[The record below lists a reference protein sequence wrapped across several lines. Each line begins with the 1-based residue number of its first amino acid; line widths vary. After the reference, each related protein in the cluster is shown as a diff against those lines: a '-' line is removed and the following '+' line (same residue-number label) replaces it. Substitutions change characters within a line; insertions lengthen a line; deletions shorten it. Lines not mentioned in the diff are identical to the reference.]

1 MSDQIKT
8 ESGEVTQT
16 PEYSIENDPL
26 FKPISD
32 EKKKV
37 IDEAVERQIRSLSLD
52 ENVDKDTEKV
62 SGQNYALIS
71 VVSPQGGQK
80 SENICL
86 KIKGVFNTLEDAN
99 KHAEMLQ
106 KIDSTYDIY
115 VVEMYSWLLVP
126 PDPTLIEQKHVDSKL
141 NEIIGGHRESQLKA
155 KMYFEERKRELIEN
169 ITIENDRRKEENEKI
184 KENEKMK
191 DEENTVVDVTD
202 DVQAE
207 APSAEAS
214 SAEASSAEAPS
225 FEPVGVSAESSV
237 NITDNGNECPNSGPS
252 TEESV
257 TPSELMEAMV
267 NETTNENPSKSWA
280 DSVEE

>member
-1 MSDQIKT
+1 MSDKVET
-8 ESGEVTQT
+8 ESNEVTQT
-16 PEYSIENDPL
+16 PEYSMENDHL

-37 IDEAVERQIRSLSLD
+37 IDKAVERQIRSLSLD
-52 ENVDKDTEKV
+52 ETVDKDSEKV

-71 VVSPQGGQK
+71 VVSPQGCQK
-80 SENICL
+80 SDNVCL

-106 KIDSTYDIY
+106 KINSTFDIY

-141 NEIIGGHRESQLKA
+141 NEIIGGHRESQLKS

-169 ITIENDRRKEENEKI
+169 INIENDRRKEENEK
-184 KENEKMK
+184 MK
-191 DEENTVVDVTD
+191 DEESTVVDVTD
-202 DVQAE
+202 EEE
-207 APSAEAS
+207 APSS
-214 SAEASSAEAPS
+214 
-225 FEPVGVSAESSV
+225 EPVGVSAESSV

-252 TEESV
+252 TEETV
-257 TPSELMEAMV
+257 TPSELMEEMV
-267 NETTNENPSKSWA
+267 NEVTNENPSKSWA
-280 DSVEE
+280 DTVEE

>member
-1 MSDQIKT
+1 MSDKIKM
-8 ESGEVTQT
+8 ESNESNVSNVSNQVT

-26 FKPISD
+26 FKPISN

-106 KIDSTYDIY
+106 KIDSTFDIY

-169 ITIENDRRKEENEKI
+169 INIENDRRKEENEKM
-184 KENEKMK
+184 KEESA
-191 DEENTVVDVTD
+191 VVDVTD
-202 DVQAE
+202 DAQT
-207 APSAEAS
+207 PTTT
-214 SAEASSAEAPS
+214 
-225 FEPVGVSAESSV
+225 PVGISAESSV

>member
-8 ESGEVTQT
+8 ESCQVTQET
-16 PEYSIENDPL
+16 PEYSIKNDPL

-99 KHAEMLQ
+99 KHAEMIQ
-106 KIDSTYDIY
+106 KIDSTFDIY

-169 ITIENDRRKEENEKI
+169 INIENEERKQENEK
-184 KENEKMK
+184 K
-191 DEENTVVDVTD
+191 DEENVLVDVTD
-202 DVQAE
+202 EAQVQAQ
-207 APSAEAS
+207 APSS
-214 SAEASSAEAPS
+214 
-225 FEPVGVSAESSV
+225 EPVGVSAESSI
-237 NITDNGNECPNSGPS
+237 NLTSNGNECPNSGPS
-252 TEESV
+252 SEESV
-257 TPSELMEAMV
+257 TPSELMGEMV
-267 NETTNENPSKSWA
+267 NETTNVNPSKSWA

>member
-1 MSDQIKT
+1 MTKQVIEKVT
-8 ESGEVTQT
+8 EQATKQL
-16 PEYSIENDPL
+16 PEYSIETDPL

-37 IDEAVERQIRSLSLD
+37 IDEAVEQQIRSLSLD

-71 VVSPQGGQK
+71 IVSPQGSQK

-106 KIDSTYDIY
+106 KIDSTFDIY

-141 NEIIGGHRESQLKA
+141 NEIIGGHRESQLKS

-169 ITIENDRRKEENEKI
+169 INVENDRRKEENEKM
-184 KENEKMK
+184 KE
-191 DEENTVVDVTD
+191 EENNVVDITD
-202 DVQAE
+202 EAQTEAQTEVQTEAQTEAPTE
-207 APSAEAS
+207 APSS
-214 SAEASSAEAPS
+214 D
-225 FEPVGVSAESSV
+225 PVGLSAESSV
-237 NITDNGNECPNSGPS
+237 NITDNGNECPNSAPS

-257 TPSELMEAMV
+257 TPSQLMEAMI
-267 NETTNENPSKSWA
+267 NETSDKNPSKSWA
-280 DSVEE
+280 DSVDE

>member
-1 MSDQIKT
+1 MSDQIKM
-8 ESGEVTQT
+8 ESNESNVSNQVT

-52 ENVDKDTEKV
+52 QNVDKDTEKV

-86 KIKGVFNTLEDAN
+86 KIKGVFNTLDDAN

-106 KIDSTYDIY
+106 KIDSTFDIY

-169 ITIENDRRKEENEKI
+169 INIENDRRKEENEKM
-184 KENEKMK
+184 KEES
-191 DEENTVVDVTD
+191 TVVDVTD
-202 DVQAE
+202 NAQ
-207 APSAEAS
+207 APSTE
-214 SAEASSAEAPS
+214 EPS
-225 FEPVGVSAESSV
+225 TEEPSTEEPSKEPVGVSAESSV

>member
-8 ESGEVTQT
+8 ESNVSNEVSQT

-26 FKPISD
+26 FKSISD

-37 IDEAVERQIRSLSLD
+37 IDKAVEKQIRSLSLD
-52 ENVDKDTEKV
+52 ENVDKDSEKV
-62 SGQNYALIS
+62 AGQNYALIS

-86 KIKGVFNTLEDAN
+86 KIKGVFNSLDDAN
-99 KHAEMLQ
+99 KHAEILQ
-106 KIDSTYDIY
+106 KIDSTFDIY

-169 ITIENDRRKEENEKI
+169 INIENDRRKEENEK
-184 KENEKMK
+184 MTQ
-191 DEENTVVDVTD
+191 ENTVVDVTD
-202 DVQAE
+202 DSQAE
-207 APSAEAS
+207 APST
-214 SAEASSAEAPS
+214 
-225 FEPVGVSAESSV
+225 EPVGISAESSV
-237 NITDNGNECPNSGPS
+237 NITENGNECPNSAPS
-252 TEESV
+252 TQESV
-257 TPSELMEAMV
+257 TPTQLMDAMI
-267 NETTNENPSKSWA
+267 NESSNENPSKSWA

>member
-1 MSDQIKT
+1 MSDQIKM
-8 ESGEVTQT
+8 ESGESNVSNVSNVSNESNQVT

-26 FKPISD
+26 FKQISD

-86 KIKGVFNTLEDAN
+86 KIKGVFNTLDDAN

-106 KIDSTYDIY
+106 KIDSTFDIY

-169 ITIENDRRKEENEKI
+169 INIENDRRKEENEKM
-184 KENEKMK
+184 KEESSI
-191 DEENTVVDVTD
+191 VDVTD
-202 DVQAE
+202 DAQAQIE
-207 APSAEAS
+207 TQPDAS
-214 SAEASSAEAPS
+214 SVI
-225 FEPVGVSAESSV
+225 PVGVSAESSV
-237 NITDNGNECPNSGPS
+237 NITQNGNECPNSGPS

-257 TPSELMEAMV
+257 TPSELMESMV

>member
-71 VVSPQGGQK
+71 IVSPQGGQK

-169 ITIENDRRKEENEKI
+169 INIENDRRKE
-184 KENEKMK
+184 ENEKMK
-191 DEENTVVDVTD
+191 DEENTVVDITD
-202 DVQAE
+202 KTEEQTEAQTE
-207 APSAEAS
+207 APSS
-214 SAEASSAEAPS
+214 
-225 FEPVGVSAESSV
+225 EPVGVSAESSV
-237 NITDNGNECPNSGPS
+237 NITKNGNECPNSGPS
-252 TEESV
+252 TEESESV
-257 TPSELMEAMV
+257 SPSELMESMI
-267 NETTNENPSKSWA
+267 NETTNNNPSKSWA
-280 DSVEE
+280 DLVE

>member
-37 IDEAVERQIRSLSLD
+37 IDEAVERQIRSLLLD
-52 ENVDKDTEKV
+52 EKVDKDTEKV

-86 KIKGVFNTLEDAN
+86 KIKGVFNTLEGAN

-106 KIDSTYDIY
+106 KIDSTFDIY

-169 ITIENDRRKEENEKI
+169 INIENDRRKEENEKM
-184 KENEKMK
+184 KE
-191 DEENTVVDVTD
+191 EESGVVDVTD

-207 APSAEAS
+207 APSS
-214 SAEASSAEAPS
+214 
-225 FEPVGVSAESSV
+225 EPVGISAESSV

>member
-8 ESGEVTQT
+8 ESGGVTQT
-16 PEYSIENDPL
+16 PEYSTENDPL

-32 EKKKV
+32 KKKKV

-71 VVSPQGGQK
+71 VVSPQGSQK

-106 KIDSTYDIY
+106 KIDSTFDIY

-169 ITIENDRRKEENEKI
+169 INIENDRRKEENE
-184 KENEKMK
+184 ENEKMK
-191 DEENTVVDVTD
+191 EESTVVDVTD
-202 DVQAE
+202 DTQE
-207 APSAEAS
+207 PSTE
-214 SAEASSAEAPS
+214 PS
-225 FEPVGVSAESSV
+225 TEPNTEPSTEPVGVSAESSV

-252 TEESV
+252 TEESI